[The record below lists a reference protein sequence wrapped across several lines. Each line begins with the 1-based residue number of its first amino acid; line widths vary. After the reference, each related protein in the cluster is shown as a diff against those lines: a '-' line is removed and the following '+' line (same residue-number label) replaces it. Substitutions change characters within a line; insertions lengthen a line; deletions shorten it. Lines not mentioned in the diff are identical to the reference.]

1 MTIFKLHFDLKMKKP
16 IETPHALSVQDVINR
31 LDGDCNG
38 LDSVQASERLNEYG
52 PNALPETQQ
61 VSLIKLFLRQFK
73 NLMVLILV
81 PAAII
86 SYMVGQ
92 VVDCWVIVFVILA
105 DTTFGFIQEYRAE
118 KAISALQ
125 RIIVKTAKVLRDGK
139 LQTVLSSTIVPGDV
153 LILEEGD
160 RIAADGRIIELK
172 NLRTV
177 ESSLTGESVPTSKD
191 LDPLDADTP
200 LADRKNMVWSGT
212 FVAGGYAKVMVTST
226 GTDTAI
232 GEISTTIGSIS
243 IRQTSFIKKT
253 NVLAKQ
259 MSIIAIFS
267 AITIFL
273 TGYFIRNYE
282 IDEILLTSIAA
293 LVAAIPE
300 SLPALI
306 TVVLAIGARRMS
318 QRNVIVRDFTATET
332 LGEVSV
338 ILTDKTGTLTQNSLT
353 VKKVYVAGS
362 DEFSVSGEGW
372 FPVGDFKQNNSIID
386 PIQNNALS
394 RLLRIAVVSNNS
406 EINHDKESDT
416 YKLVGDPTEGALSVL
431 GRKGGLIPD
440 DFNKLKLDDLPFNSV
455 SKLRATLIK
464 QEDSTELCI
473 TGAPEQLLEKATSV
487 QTSEGVIAMSD
498 EKRNEIQ
505 DKIAEWSNHAMRVIA
520 LAYKKQDSES
530 INENTIDDF
539 VFVGIVGMIDPPRP
553 DAKDAVQKCKDA
565 GIRVIMVTGDHVN
578 TAAAIA
584 RATGI
589 ISENGNSNVT
599 AISEQQLVQ
608 LTDEEFDE
616 TIRNVSVFARLTPQM
631 KLRIAGR
638 LQAMGHLIAMT
649 GDGVNDAPA
658 LKQAD
663 VGIAMGIMGTDMA
676 RETSDV
682 ILADDNFATIV
693 NAVEEGRIVFK
704 NSRNTSFFLV
714 TTNIAESATLLVS
727 IMIGLPLPLTATQLL
742 WLNIVTDGVT
752 DMALATEPGH
762 EGIMKEKPLKKQEK
776 ILNRSVLPHILI
788 NVVIMTILTIIAFY
802 YYIDVSLE
810 KARTAAFIVMSCTQ
824 LYNVFNLRSLKVSA
838 FKLGLFTNKYIN
850 WGVGISALILVL
862 ITQIPTFAS
871 LFRFEPMTFLEYT
884 VLFTAS
890 SLILWAIE
898 IYKIVQKRKS

>member
-1 MTIFKLHFDLKMKKP
+1 MKKT
-16 IETPHALSVQDVINR
+16 IETPHALNAKDVIDR
-31 LDGDCNG
+31 LEADSSG
-38 LDSVQASERLNEYG
+38 LSSKNVEKRLQEYG
-52 PNALPETQQ
+52 QNVLPESKQT
-61 VSLIKLFLRQFK
+61 SLLKLYLRQFK

-92 VVDCWVIVFVILA
+92 VVDSWVIVFVILA
-105 DTTFGFIQEYRAE
+105 DTTFGFFQEYRAE

-139 LQTVLSSTIVPGDV
+139 LQTVLSSTIVPGDILV
-153 LILEEGD
+153 LEEGD

-172 NLRTV
+172 NFRTI
-177 ESSLTGESVPTSKD
+177 EASLTGESLPNSKE

-200 LADRKNMVWSGT
+200 LADRINMVYSGT
-212 FVAGGYAKVMVTST
+212 FVAGGHAKVIVTST
-226 GTDTAI
+226 GTHTAI
-232 GEISTTIGSIS
+232 GEISQTISGIS
-243 IRQTSFIKKT
+243 IRQTGFIKKT
-253 NVLAKQ
+253 NELAKQ
-259 MSIIAIFS
+259 MSIIAILS
-267 AITIFL
+267 AATIFL
-273 TGYFIRNYE
+273 TGYFIRDYE

-353 VKKVYVAGS
+353 VKKVFVSGTE
-362 DEFSVSGEGW
+362 EFSVSGEGW
-372 FPVGDFKQNNSIID
+372 FPVGNFKHKDSIID
-386 PIQNNALS
+386 SSKNSSLS
-394 RLLRIAVVSNNS
+394 HLLRIAVISNSS
-406 EINHDKESDT
+406 EINHNTET
-416 YKLVGDPTEGALSVL
+416 NIYELVGDPTEGALSVL
-431 GRKGGLIPD
+431 GRKGGLDPEQFD
-440 DFNKLKLDDLPFNSV
+440 DIKLDDLPFNSE

-464 QEDSTELCI
+464 QENELELCVI
-473 TGAPEQLLEKATSV
+473 GAPEKLLERSISV
-487 QTSEGVIAMSD
+487 LTADGETELNEA
-498 EKRNEIQ
+498 KRNEIQ
-505 DKIAEWSNHAMRVIA
+505 DKISEWSNHAMRVIA
-520 LAYKKQDSES
+520 LAYKKQTSDSIDENN
-530 INENTIDDF
+530 INDL

-553 DAKDAVQKCKDA
+553 DANEAVQKCKDA

-589 ISENGNSNVT
+589 ISDDLSSGVK
-599 AISEQQLVQ
+599 AINEQQLLQ
-608 LTDEEFDE
+608 LSDEEFDD
-616 TIRNVSVFARLTPQM
+616 TIKKISVFARLTPQM

-638 LQAMGHLIAMT
+638 LQSMGHLIAMT

-663 VGIAMGIMGTDMA
+663 VGISMGIMGTDMA

-693 NAVEEGRIVFK
+693 NAIEEGRIVFK

-714 TTNIAESATLLVS
+714 TTNIAESATLLIS

-762 EGIMKEKPLKKQEK
+762 EGIMKEKPLMKQEK
-776 ILNRSVLPHILI
+776 IMNRSVLPHILI
-788 NVVIMTILTIIAFY
+788 NVVVMTILTISAFY
-802 YYIDVSLE
+802 FYIDESLE

-850 WGVGISALILVL
+850 WGVGVSALILVL
-862 ITQIPTFAS
+862 ITQVPTFAA
-871 LFRFEPMTFLEYT
+871 LFRFEPMTFVEYV
-884 VLFTAS
+884 VLFGAS
-890 SLILWAIE
+890 SVILWIIE
-898 IYKIVQKRKS
+898 IYKIGQRRKAANADKESKN